1 MSNLVEIANFVDR
14 SEAVIADGLLKANGV
29 RPLVPELYTLAA
41 DPGLVFALGG
51 YRILVPAEDAALARA
66 ILADMESAAP
76 AAPPPR
82 ARPAGLLSAM
92 WALLAGTAATRR
104 RRS

>member
-76 AAPPPR
+76 AAPPR